1 MAARAQLEQMRGAR
15 PALPPGVVMRGMPGQ
30 AGPIGPGGPESANG
44 SGNLPGTG
52 QYL

>member
-1 MAARAQLEQMRGAR
+1 
-15 PALPPGVVMRGMPGQ
+15 VMRGMPGQ